1 MIRKPQ
7 ADWHRLDE
15 GAAVRT
21 VRTAAAVA
29 TGSAKVAHRGGAAA
43 AGLVC
48 FAIAIFW
55 GSHASLGDG
64 LPSLIGTGAMVAFVA
79 WVGRRLFAKAFASW
93 D

>member
-7 ADWHRLDE
+7 PDWHRLDE
-15 GAAVRT
+15 GAA

-29 TGSAKVAHRGGAAA
+29 TGSAKVARRGGAAA

-55 GSHASLGDG
+55 GFHAITSGLGDG

-79 WVGRRLFAKAFASW
+79 WVGRRLFAKALATSG
-93 D
+93 

>member
-7 ADWHRLDE
+7 PDWHRLDE

-29 TGSAKVAHRGGAAA
+29 TGSARLARRGGAAA
-43 AGLVC
+43 AGLFC

-55 GSHASLGDG
+55 GFQAIAGSI
-64 LPSLIGTGAMVAFVA
+64 PNFIGTGAMAAFVA
-79 WVGRRLFAKAFASW
+79 WVGYRLFAKALATS